1 MVLLS
6 LAIAHANGSLVS
18 AVVDE
23 ERPQAS
29 RPSCPSTVWVA
40 SMSRTRGGS
49 AALCEPGWCSCE
61 PNTIDLPFPDQVP
74 LRSGIASCARVG
86 RTAAQTNANAK
97 TRHLIV
103 FSRVDGH
110 RRVNLAEF
118 AECSSTQQF
127 DHGMNAPIS
136 GDCQGCPAG
145 HRLFN
150 RRADIAL
157 ASPKEPLAAQHY
169 SLFGGFS
176 VQRGA
181 SGILSHGDDV
191 ACAPSWL
198 LLWRSRS

>member
-86 RTAAQTNANAK
+86 SNNQ
-97 TRHLIV
+97 
-103 FSRVDGH
+103 DGAH
-110 RRVNLAEF
+110 AT
-118 AECSSTQQF
+118 SSPWLRIP
-127 DHGMNAPIS
+127 DAPRCIEKS
-136 GDCQGCPAG
+136 PN
-145 HRLFN
+145 RL
-150 RRADIAL
+150 
-157 ASPKEPLAAQHY
+157 
-169 SLFGGFS
+169 
-176 VQRGA
+176 
-181 SGILSHGDDV
+181 
-191 ACAPSWL
+191 
-198 LLWRSRS
+198 